1 MITGLVFPI
10 LNYKMNFSLFHY
22 NIKAYK
28 APSKVIYTVQ
38 EEEIHLKIHQEEGC
52 PLSLAPFNTVLEV
65 LAKAIRQEKEI
76 RYPN

>member
-22 NIKAYK
+22 NIKTYK

-38 EEEIHLKIHQEEGC
+38 EEEIHLKIH
-52 PLSLAPFNTVLEV
+52 
-65 LAKAIRQEKEI
+65 
-76 RYPN
+76 